1 MNNLIWIIS
10 SAIILVLVSVI
21 LNSVYKNSKIKDLNI
36 ENNIIILKPNKIHFY
51 VGIAGITI
59 LPILTLLTV
68 LFPAQGTLDS
78 DTQKI
83 LFVSLMFLILMLFI
97 YLTFFYLNYKII
109 LYKDYFVYQNF
120 FRCKKSI
127 KYSEIKIDNSK
138 SYTTIQIKNKK
149 GNYRNLFKL
158 NPYLD
163 NSEFFMEYYKSAK
176 KQKKK

>member
-10 SAIILVLVSVI
+10 SALVICLVSVI
-21 LNSVYKNSKIKDLNI
+21 LNSVYKNSKIKNLNLN
-36 ENNIIILKPNKIHFY
+36 ENIIILKPNKIHFY
-51 VGIAGITI
+51 VGMFGI
-59 LPILTLLTV
+59 LILTGLI
-68 LFPAQGTLDS
+68 
-78 DTQKI
+78 I
-83 LFVSLMFLILMLFI
+83 LGIFFLKEGSFVELYEIIPSCLMGGIVYGIFI

-149 GNYRNLFKL
+149 ETIETYL
-158 NPYLD
+158 N
-163 NSEFFMEYYKSAK
+163 
-176 KQKKK
+176 